1 MPLQRSERHVTL
13 FRKQLGA
20 GAGPA
25 TDQISGSAYCLLDLV
40 PLTTTSRLNGWYK
53 PLCRH
58 TQLYVRS

>member
-25 TDQISGSAYCLLDLV
+25 TVKSVVLPTAY
-40 PLTTTSRLNGWYK
+40 
-53 PLCRH
+53 
-58 TQLYVRS
+58 